1 MWKLRLKQVLHP
13 PVRATGGFAPNER
26 NKMKIEYIPAGISV
40 ERQCVD
46 CTADVLCTA
55 CVETKES
62 RDSFIA
68 HQIVDEGN
76 DVYLYQG
83 LYQPMLK
90 VEEMPSGHDWT
101 ERDEMLEPTSLISDR
116 FFDTDLDIHSF
127 EKVCS
132 TCHLVVNQEVG
143 CTACLPEIL
152 QQFVQ
157 SQARY
162 YFTMWK
168 ESLV

>member
-1 MWKLRLKQVLHP
+1 
-13 PVRATGGFAPNER
+13 
-26 NKMKIEYIPAGISV
+26 MKTEFIPAGISV
-40 ERQCVD
+40 ERQCLD

-76 DVYLYQG
+76 DTYLYQG

-90 VEEMPSGHDWT
+90 VEDMPSGHQWT

-116 FFDTDLDIHSF
+116 IFDTDLDIHSF
-127 EKVCS
+127 EKVCHK
-132 TCHLVVNQEVG
+132 CNLVVNRAVG
-143 CTACLPEIL
+143 CTECLPESA
-152 QQFVQ
+152 QWFVQ
-157 SQARY
+157 SQAKRY
-162 YFTMWK
+162 FGMWDNTEERIWELMTRIENLENK
-168 ESLV
+168 Y

>member
-1 MWKLRLKQVLHP
+1 LYDFGVFITAFPQRVGA
-13 PVRATGGFAPNER
+13 REE
-26 NKMKIEYIPAGISV
+26 KMKTEYIPAGISV
-40 ERQCVD
+40 ERQCLD

-55 CVETKES
+55 CVEIKES

-68 HQIVDEGN
+68 HQIVDEGSQQ
-76 DVYLYQG
+76 YQHQMQIEKE
-83 LYQPMLK
+83 L
-90 VEEMPSGHDWT
+90 PSGHDWT

-116 FFDTDLDIHSF
+116 FFDTDLDIHKF

-132 TCHLVVNQEVG
+132 TCHLVVNQAIG
-143 CTACLPEIL
+143 CTACLPEVL

-162 YFTMWK
+162 YFNMWNL
-168 ESLV
+168 SLK